1 MMALK
6 EKILSAIKKKS
17 DWMMIKEI
25 MEELKKDS
33 SGLDVHRMYLSGYLD
48 AMVDFGIFEF
58 KPASSA
64 KRFRLNTRHE

>member
-6 EKILSAIKKKS
+6 EKILSAIKRKS

-64 KRFRLNTRHE
+64 KRFS